1 MPDEKTFQKIIKPIT
16 QPLIVN
22 GRLIYNEANRASS
35 IIRLKKKIV
44 KEFPDL
50 KKNKNMLYQ
59 FEFWRSYEETINRIK
74 QMEEKGQG
82 IPFLIFFY
90 ND

>member
-1 MPDEKTFQKIIKPIT
+1 MVFQKIIKPIT

-22 GRLIYNEANRASS
+22 GRLIYNEANRTSS
-35 IIRLKKKIV
+35 IIRLKKKII

-50 KKNKNMLYQ
+50 KRKKKMLYQ
-59 FEFWRSYEETINRIK
+59 FEFCRSYEKTIDRIK
-74 QMEEKGQG
+74 QMQERDQG

-90 ND
+90 AEK